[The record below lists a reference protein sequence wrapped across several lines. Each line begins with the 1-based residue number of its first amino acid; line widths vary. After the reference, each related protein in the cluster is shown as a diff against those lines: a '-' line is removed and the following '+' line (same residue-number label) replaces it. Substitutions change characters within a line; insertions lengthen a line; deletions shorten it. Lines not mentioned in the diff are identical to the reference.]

1 LQQFSKNTT
10 DQALTQ
16 RTPFLKC
23 FASEAEILKI
33 TINARRNCCMNTNF
47 TNPHLKRFI
56 TGFALLILSVFSTT
70 VLAQDCGCDYTIS
83 TSQGY
88 IKATDVPAIKPGST
102 VCIKAGVRGRLK
114 LIGFKGTATQPITF
128 KNCGGKVIFDNTTQ
142 EGTFIFEGSRYFR
155 VTGTGDPAHKYGF
168 LIRTA
173 VKGSAMGVSE
183 SDFELDHIEIADAGF
198 AGIISKI
205 DPTCTNTQYH
215 RANFTMRNVSIHDN
229 YIHDTYGEGM
239 YIGSS
244 NYGGKTS
251 SCGTLYPHL
260 IEGLRIYNNRIEN
273 TGADGLQVS
282 SATKDVEV
290 YNNTIY
296 RYGQDPFQSSQI
308 NGLMI
313 GGGSTGKYYNNS
325 ITEGKGMGI
334 CSFGIGNLYLYNN
347 VVVRSG
353 GDGIFI
359 DERSPLL
366 PNSGNYVHNNTVV
379 SSGKYSIRI
388 LSRNSVG
395 NTFYNNLL
403 VAPATLTSTSTGS
416 FHYLNIVFSD
426 IKYVQSNNIF
436 IPTVNQASFAD
447 AANRNYELT
456 TTSPAIDK
464 GKVLSHF
471 NYDLERNPRPQGN
484 SYDAGAFEFSGTA
497 TSTANTPPTVGA
509 SADKSIT
516 LPTNTLTITGAASD
530 PDGSI
535 ASVSWSK
542 VSGSTVSL
550 SGTST
555 LRLSLSNLLQGTYT
569 FRLTAT
575 DNLGATKYDDV
586 VVTVKSATTTA
597 TNGLN
602 YKYYTTTSSYPWKLL
617 PDFSRLTPAKTGI
630 VSNFSISPK
639 TQTNYFAFVYEG
651 EVQIDAAG
659 TYTFYSYSDDG
670 SQLFINGNMVVNN
683 NGTHGAQ
690 EKSGSVYLAAGRH
703 NIKVTYFDYING
715 ETLAVK
721 YAGPGI
727 AKQTIPNTKLYPVSG
742 TTATTSTASVASLGT
757 DSYSTLAASNASNN
771 MAETE
776 ESSTLTADS
785 TDSMQQFD
793 NLELALTAYPNPAS
807 DYLEVQLGNSFRG
820 KVSLLLYNMAGQ
832 QQLSKSL
839 EPADASS
846 TRLNLNEAN
855 LLPGIYILKASDGI
869 TSKSIKI
876 IKK

>member
-1 LQQFSKNTT
+1 
-10 DQALTQ
+10 
-16 RTPFLKC
+16 
-23 FASEAEILKI
+23 
-33 TINARRNCCMNTNF
+33 MNTNF